1 VKDAV
6 PIELPIRIEDREHEA
21 LVSVWWT
28 GMLMR
33 RLFRRMFRTQI
44 GSEGQFNV
52 LRAIWSADRP
62 LTQKDLGEM
71 LLVDKGNVTGLVT
84 TLVSAGLVRRDP
96 APKDRRSHH
105 VVLTAK
111 GRVLVEEVAG
121 IYDEKVELAMTALTG
136 REQDTL
142 IRLTLKL
149 RKGLTLLEPE
159 GE

>member
-1 VKDAV
+1 VNDGT

-33 RLFRRMFRTQI
+33 RLFRRMFRSQI

-52 LRAIWSADRP
+52 LRAIWSAERP

-84 TLVSAGLVRRDP
+84 TLVTAGLPHDG
-96 APKDRRSHH
+96 RSHY
-105 VVLTAK
+105 VVLSAR
-111 GRVLVEEVAG
+111 GRTLVEEVAG
-121 IYDEKVELAMTALTG
+121 IYDEKVDLAMSALTG
-136 REQDTL
+136 AEQDAL
-142 IRLTLKL
+142 IRLTRKL

-159 GE
+159 GEVPWTR